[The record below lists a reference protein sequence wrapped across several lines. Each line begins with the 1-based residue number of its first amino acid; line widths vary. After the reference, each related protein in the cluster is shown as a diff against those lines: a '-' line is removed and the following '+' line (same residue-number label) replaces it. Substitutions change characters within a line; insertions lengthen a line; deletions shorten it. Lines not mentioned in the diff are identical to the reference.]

1 MRAAATGISHFLDQV
16 LRPIFDRVARQTTF
30 INGIHFVRRIELY
43 RDMGRLS
50 SSTTFITF
58 DVIDLYTMIPR
69 DGALVAL
76 EQFLCKYAKNGR
88 INGMTIDTLM
98 KMARLVLDTNC
109 FVFEQK
115 YYQQIRGGAMGSSFT
130 MTLANIYM
138 LKWEQPLIAHQK
150 DHNELYG
157 RYIDDVFM
165 TSNLPLDQINA
176 LLDEANSK
184 DENIQI
190 TRSMGQK
197 IEFLDVSVENNHGR
211 LKTNVYRKQAAE
223 PYIVP
228 FLSDHP
234 RHIHR
239 STIKGAVYR
248 AIRLCSE
255 VDDFNQERLDIELM
269 LLLNG
274 YPPKFVTYHLKQF
287 LQHNNCLSLLE
298 QADNGVYKDLHQRLL
313 DRPTRRER
321 KLEEEIYPQEQQK
334 WNKKEI
340 RTYFTFESGPILRL
354 KRELHGLWKKFY
366 LYPGSPMKDVNL
378 KISTRSNRSLNHLLI
393 KKKPCRTLLTD
404 IDSRKSR

>member
-1 MRAAATGISHFLDQV
+1 
-16 LRPIFDRVARQTTF
+16 
-30 INGIHFVRRIELY
+30 
-43 RDMGRLS
+43 
-50 SSTTFITF
+50 
-58 DVIDLYTMIPR
+58 
-69 DGALVAL
+69 
-76 EQFLCKYAKNGR
+76 
-88 INGMTIDTLM
+88 MTIDTLM

-138 LKWEQPLIAHQK
+138 SKWEQPLIAHQK
-150 DHNELYG
+150 GHNELYG

-165 TSNLPLDQINA
+165 TSNLPLDQFNA

-190 TRSMGQK
+190 TRSMGHK
-197 IEFLDVSVENNHGR
+197 VEFLDVSVENNHGR

-239 STIKGAVYR
+239 NTIKGAVYR

-255 VDDFNQERLDIELM
+255 VADFNQERLDIELM
-269 LLLNG
+269 LLLNR
-274 YPPKFVTYHLKQF
+274 YPPKFVTYHSKQF

-321 KLEEEIYPQEQQK
+321 ELEEEIYPQEQQK

-340 RTYFTFESGPILRL
+340 RTYFTFESGPMLRF
-354 KRELHGLWKKFY
+354 KRELHALWKKSY

-378 KISTRSNRSLNHLLI
+378 KISTRSNRSLNQLLI
-393 KKKPCRTLLTD
+393 KKRPCRTLLTD
-404 IDSRKSR
+404 LDTRKSR